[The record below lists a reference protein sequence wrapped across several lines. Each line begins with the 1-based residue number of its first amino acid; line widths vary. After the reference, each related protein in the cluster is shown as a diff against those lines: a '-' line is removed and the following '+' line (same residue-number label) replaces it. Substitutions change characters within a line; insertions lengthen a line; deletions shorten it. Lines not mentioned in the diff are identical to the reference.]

1 MIFLLKNETYGNML
15 DKTWFAYGNIK
26 PDIDFN
32 MKTQD
37 HTIQGA
43 NIHIKNE
50 LEKIEKTHLS
60 REAFSESL
68 GIINHFICD
77 SFCAYH
83 NRDNLIK
90 KSMIQHFLYESK
102 IHYKL
107 KAKKDFAKYKSLFRK
122 KSPHP
127 VTYSSILTY
136 LKEYHIKY
144 LNKKIKPKRDLKYA
158 ILTCI
163 LINNYLLKTRQEEI
177 NFDEK
182 SSHLYLTDRKWA

>member
-83 NRDNLIK
+83 NRDSLIK
-90 KSMIQHFLYESK
+90 KVCSNTSYMKVKF
-102 IHYKL
+102 
-107 KAKKDFAKYKSLFRK
+107 
-122 KSPHP
+122 
-127 VTYSSILTY
+127 TT
-136 LKEYHIKY
+136 
-144 LNKKIKPKRDLKYA
+144 N
-158 ILTCI
+158 
-163 LINNYLLKTRQEEI
+163 
-177 NFDEK
+177 
-182 SSHLYLTDRKWA
+182 